1 LIFLDSSDRI
11 PLLENKERW
20 SKMTTLTMC
29 KKHTPNLSAIS
40 EVNEK
45 QFTFCENCENNISRF
60 WVVFGGDRLDDWS
73 SWKID

>member
-1 LIFLDSSDRI
+1 
-11 PLLENKERW
+11 
-20 SKMTTLTMC
+20 MTTLTMC